1 MGKGKGGNME
11 KILAHKKAIAIVIV
25 SILVLVAAI
34 VIILDI
40 LKNARVNILVTPIDA
55 SVTIN
60 GKKYSPGSHRLFP
73 GEAEVVISHEG
84 FDSKTIKV
92 NLQANHTETIYIAL
106 NNTAL
111 GMKYYE
117 SDRNSY
123 EVLKMISDSSPE
135 IKEFVN
141 QTEEKIA
148 IRDILPIRSSSD
160 EDSYDENDFRGT
172 ETVIGDATDRKECD
186 QVVCLYLL
194 TNSKGDKSARELMHK
209 YGYEY
214 DDYKFFKDSY

>member
-1 MGKGKGGNME
+1 ME
-11 KILAHKKAIAIVIV
+11 KILAHKKAIAITIV
-25 SILVLVAAI
+25 SILVLAAATF
-34 VIILDI
+34 IIIDI
-40 LKNARVNILVTPIDA
+40 LKSARINILVAPIDA
-55 SVTIN
+55 KVKIN
-60 GKKYSPGSHRLFP
+60 GKDYSPGSHRLFP
-73 GEAEVVISHEG
+73 GEVEVVISDDG
-84 FDSKTIKV
+84 FEDKTIKV

-106 NNTAL
+106 NHKDL

-123 EVLKMISDSSPE
+123 EVLKMISSTSDE

-160 EDSYDENDFRGT
+160 ANSYDENDFRGT

-194 TNSKGDKSARELMHK
+194 TNSVGDKSARELMHK